1 MTVSTQQSRVR
12 TRIIPKKWDELV
24 SSFLRLRPIR
34 NDATHE
40 KAIAILKAIALL
52 PDLNKAQSDYF
63 EVLSD
68 LVVKYENKHWAID
81 TSDVSAIDIL
91 KSFIEDHE
99 MTASDLG
106 RLIGNDRTL
115 GHKILTGKR
124 KLTTDQIKILSNK
137 FKVSTDLFIE

>member
-1 MTVSTQQSRVR
+1 MTTTIEKIKNQS
-12 TRIIPKKWDELV
+12 IPGNWDDLV
-24 SSFLRLRPIR
+24 SAFLRLRPIAS
-34 NDATHE
+34 DSAHSM
-40 KAIAILKAIALL
+40 AIAILERLATL
-52 PDLNKAQSDYF
+52 PDMNKAQSDYF

-68 LVVKYENKHWAID
+68 IVAKYENKRWAID
-81 TSDVSAIDIL
+81 TSDISVIDIL
-91 KSFIEDHE
+91 KSFMEDHE

-124 KLTTDQIKILSNK
+124 KLTTDQIKILSNR